1 MADEGMRLEV
11 TTPERIFYEGTAAMV
26 ELTTTEGEI
35 GVYPKHIPMTMI
47 VAPGVLTI
55 TEPDGTKKKAALM
68 NGFLEITPDAMSILA
83 EVAEWPEEIDQE
95 RVKRAKQRAQERLK
109 AKAADIDLARAE
121 LALKRALIR
130 EKMIQK

>member
-26 ELTTTEGEI
+26 ELTTTEVEI

-55 TEPDGTKKKAALM
+55 TELDGTKKKAALM

-95 RVKRAKQRAQERLK
+95 RVKKAKERAKKRLE
-109 AKAADIDLARAE
+109 AKETKIDVMRAE
-121 LALKRALIR
+121 LALKRALVR

>member
-55 TEPDGTKKKAALM
+55 TEPEAKETK
-68 NGFLEITPDAMSILA
+68 
-83 EVAEWPEEIDQE
+83 ID
-95 RVKRAKQRAQERLK
+95 VM
-109 AKAADIDLARAE
+109 RAE
-121 LALKRALIR
+121 LALKRALVR

>member
-1 MADEGMRLEV
+1 MIANLEFQCGALISACFSFDV
-11 TTPERIFYEGTAAMV
+11 WDSEMPRMELYGTKAC
-26 ELTTTEGEI
+26 
-35 GVYPKHIPMTMI
+35 
-47 VAPGVLTI
+47 LTI

-95 RVKRAKQRAQERLK
+95 RVKK
-109 AKAADIDLARAE
+109 AKERARKRLEAKETEIDVMRAE
-121 LALKRALIR
+121 LALKRALVR